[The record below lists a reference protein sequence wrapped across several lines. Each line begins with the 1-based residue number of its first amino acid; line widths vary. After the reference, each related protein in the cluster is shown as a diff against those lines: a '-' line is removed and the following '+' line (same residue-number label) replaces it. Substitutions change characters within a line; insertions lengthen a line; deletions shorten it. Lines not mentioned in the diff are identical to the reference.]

1 MDETNPD
8 GPARAPLRVAEVR
21 AALLHPAGPLR
32 RCEVLPAA
40 GSTST
45 ELLARVAADPAW
57 ADGGLLVA
65 EHQQAGRGRADH
77 AWTTPPGAALTLSL
91 AVRPGVPRDRWGWLP
106 LLTGLAVARAVRATT
121 GLVAGVKWP
130 NDVLLP
136 AADGV
141 DLPGWGTHRKAVGV
155 LAEVA
160 PAGDAVVL
168 GIGINVDQVP
178 EELPVPSA
186 TSLRVAGAPGVDRT
200 ALLLAVVGEVVAV
213 LERWQDRGGDVAAA
227 GLDADVA
234 AACLTLGRTVRATL
248 PDGSE
253 LRGTAERIDRD
264 GALVVRD
271 LGGTERVLLAG
282 DVRHVRP
289 VGELGSQS

>member
-1 MDETNPD
+1 MDETNAA
-8 GPARAPLRVAEVR
+8 GARAPVRAAEVR
-21 AALLHPAGPLR
+21 AALLRPAGPLG

-106 LLTGLAVARAVRATT
+106 LLTGLAVTRAVRSAT
-121 GLVAGVKWP
+121 GLAAAVKWP

-141 DLPGWGTHRKAVGV
+141 DLPGWGAHRKAVGV

-168 GIGINVDQVP
+168 GIGINVDQTAD
-178 EELPVPSA
+178 ELPVPSA
-186 TSLRVAGAPGVDRT
+186 TSLRAAGAPGVDRT

-271 LGGTERVLLAG
+271 LDGTERVLLAG